1 MSKTVITILLVTQ
14 ENMQSVVQIRF
25 ITIVLEILNFITN
38 NSILLVLIKMTI
50 SFEPTQTMYLF
61 LPIVL

>member
-1 MSKTVITILLVTQ
+1 MSKKVITILLVTQ
-14 ENMQSVVQIRF
+14 ENIQSVVQIRF